1 MRSVHN
7 MGKIVLT
14 NKQKECVKHP
24 PKNNLLVQG
33 IAGSGKS
40 LVLINRAAYLQ
51 NKAKELGGNVGIALF
66 TYVNSLVRYTREVAD
81 TLGDDTSDINITTID
96 KQAFSCY
103 RDMFGYTKIE
113 YEFDRNLLDE
123 ITNRLAKNDSNRFLK
138 PELRDFLVDEI
149 NWIKGRSIA
158 SSQEYENCIRYGR
171 GSGKGSI
178 RPSKAERQL
187 IYQIFSRYDST
198 KKFMS
203 PDDMYEKILANIE
216 SIPEKYK
223 YDFVMLDESQD
234 LSLNK
239 LKYAKAVT
247 RKSLTI
253 AGDQNQKIYKS
264 GFTWKEIGIDIKG
277 QSSKKLTG
285 TFRNTYEVAVLANK
299 MLSYNSDRE
308 AERDEYVEPE
318 LPERHG
324 PKPQLIYETSYGQE
338 AIDICQLIREEF
350 KANPSRTVGILVM
363 TWKERV
369 DITKALK
376 QGGISYGI
384 IDNKSETKVLE
395 PGVKIVTIHSSKGL
409 EFDTVILPYLDD
421 GRFPSNEKN
430 ASRDEAEDVL
440 NYARNLLYVAMT
452 RAKSTLYMYTLRGK
466 ESLLI
471 EDLDEDLMDV
481 HQH

>member
-1 MRSVHN
+1 

-203 PDDMYEKILANIE
+203 PDDMYEKILANSE

-253 AGDQNQKIYKS
+253 AGDQNQKIYKCLDLIFFVFLCLTAMNFNAKFFYLAVFS
-264 GFTWKEIGIDIKG
+264 TLILFVLQPKVRIDM
-277 QSSKKLTG
+277 TA
-285 TFRNTYEVAVLANK
+285 FAYLA
-299 MLSYNSDRE
+299 LSILMSVYNL
-308 AERDEYVEPE
+308 DE
-318 LPERHG
+318 
-324 PKPQLIYETSYGQE
+324 
-338 AIDICQLIREEF
+338 
-350 KANPSRTVGILVM
+350 GILPVLRCLVYSLFY
-363 TWKERV
+363 TF
-369 DITKALK
+369 
-376 QGGISYGI
+376 GIFHQQ
-384 IDNKSETKVLE
+384 
-395 PGVKIVTIHSSKGL
+395 VKFHLS
-409 EFDTVILPYLDD
+409 F
-421 GRFPSNEKN
+421 
-430 ASRDEAEDVL
+430 
-440 NYARNLLYVAMT
+440 
-452 RAKSTLYMYTLRGK
+452 
-466 ESLLI
+466 
-471 EDLDEDLMDV
+471 
-481 HQH
+481 